1 MPIAF
6 DSELASRPPWSA
18 RLSVDPEYA
27 ALRHVG
33 NLEFARLFQEA
44 RLGFNTHLIGQMQGP
59 QHFSDQMIVHI
70 SMDFSREVYWSP
82 EIEVHV
88 RVGSIGRSSYELDL
102 SVWDGDGV
110 AVRSKTVN
118 VWMEGD
124 APAPI
129 NDEAR
134 ALLHSCQ

>member
-1 MPIAF
+1 MPTVS
-6 DSELASRPPWSA
+6 DASASTRPSWSM
-18 RLSVDPEYA
+18 RLPVDPEYA

-33 NLEFARLFQEA
+33 NLEFARLFQQA
-44 RLGFNTHLIGQMQGP
+44 RLFFNAHLIDRMRGP

-70 SMDFSREVYWSP
+70 SMDFAREIFWSP

-88 RVGSIGRSSYELDL
+88 RVGNIGRSSYALDL
-102 SVWDGDGV
+102 GIWDGDTL

-118 VWMEGD
+118 VWMEDD

-134 ALLHSCQ
+134 ALLASCQ

>member
-1 MPIAF
+1 MPTVSDAPPTV
-6 DSELASRPPWSA
+6 RPSWSV
-18 RLSVDPEYA
+18 RVPVDPEYA

-44 RLGFNTHLIGQMQGP
+44 RHGFNAHLIARMQGP

-70 SMDFSREVYWSP
+70 SMDFAREVFWSP
-82 EIEVHV
+82 DIEIHV
-88 RVGSIGRSSYELDL
+88 RVGDIGRSSYALDL
-102 SVWDGDGV
+102 GIWDGDAL

-134 ALLHSCQ
+134 ALLASCR